1 MSRINPCPVLLIFAL
16 LIAGCFKVGPD
27 FAPPQA
33 TVAKDWLDAGE
44 QPVKKDSV
52 EHRDWWKAF
61 NDPAL
66 DRLIDAAYRENLNLR
81 IAGVRVLEARAQL
94 GVAIGEWFP
103 QTQQAFGS
111 VEKFRYSQHAPMAA
125 VNQNLRYWQ
134 SEVGLTASWELD
146 FWGKFRRAI
155 ESADASLVAA
165 MADYDATLVS
175 LTGDV
180 ASSYV
185 LIRTLEKRL
194 DIARQNVETQRETL
208 KIADA
213 KFHGGATTQRDV
225 EQAKT
230 QLFNTEATI
239 PALEIQLR
247 QAKNALSVLLGMP
260 PNQLAD
266 QLAGPGG
273 IPAPP
278 PQVAVGIPAD
288 LLRRRPDIRAA
299 EAQAAAQCANIG
311 VAKAD
316 LFPAFSLSG
325 TFSFQASDVGRFAL
339 GQMFR
344 WDSRNIQAGPS
355 FQWNLLNYGR
365 LTNQVRVQ
373 DARFQELLIGYQNAV
388 LKAQQEVED
397 SLTAFLRSQ
406 VRARYLGESTAA
418 ARRSFDLSLIQY
430 REGMTD
436 FTTVLNAQ
444 KALLNEQDSLVLTL
458 GDISRNLVG
467 VYKALGG
474 GWQLREGQDFIPES
488 VRAEM
493 AKRTNWGGLL
503 APAKYARV
511 EPGNSQKAKGP
522 GDPAPTEP
530 PNSLIRL
537 PDW

>member
-1 MSRINPCPVLLIFAL
+1 V
-16 LIAGCFKVGPD
+16 AG
-27 FAPPQA
+27 
-33 TVAKDWLDAGE
+33 LY
-44 QPVKKDSV
+44 
-52 EHRDWWKAF
+52 
-61 NDPAL
+61 
-66 DRLIDAAYRENLNLR
+66 I
-81 IAGVRVLEARAQL
+81 
-94 GVAIGEWFP
+94 
-103 QTQQAFGS
+103 
-111 VEKFRYSQHAPMAA
+111 
-125 VNQNLRYWQ
+125 
-134 SEVGLTASWELD
+134 
-146 FWGKFRRAI
+146 
-155 ESADASLVAA
+155 
-165 MADYDATLVS
+165 
-175 LTGDV
+175 
-180 ASSYV
+180 

-194 DIARQNVETQRETL
+194 DIARQNVESQKETL
-208 KIADA
+208 QLAEV
-213 KFHGGATTQRDV
+213 KFRGGTTTQRDV

-230 QLFNTEATI
+230 LLFNTEAGI
-239 PALEIQLR
+239 PTLEIQLR
-247 QAKNALSVLLGMP
+247 QAKNALCVLLGMP
-260 PNQLAD
+260 PNHLTD
-266 QLAGPGG
+266 LLKGEAGA

-288 LLRRRPDIRAA
+288 LLRRRPDIRVA